1 MADSPYAY
9 RSIGGRVDSD
19 TQRFAESLERSL
31 VSDET
36 EFPSKRIVKVV
47 VYKSTPVVTGS

>member
-1 MADSPYAY
+1 MADYTYAY
-9 RSIGGRVDSD
+9 RSISGRADGD

-31 VSDET
+31 ASDET